1 MPLSLRIMEW
11 LGLLFLVAGAPMLF
25 APGFV
30 RATFSL
36 RASPQMVYVLRIVG
50 VMVAS
55 LGLVLIVFARSY
67 WAYAA

>member
-11 LGLLFLVAGAPMLF
+11 LGLLFLVAGLPMLL

-36 RASPQMVYVLRIVG
+36 RSTPQITYGLRIVG
-50 VMVAS
+50 VMTAS

-67 WAYAA
+67 WTAIG

>member
-11 LGLLFLVAGAPMLF
+11 LGLLFLVAGLPGLIV
-25 APGFV
+25 PGFV

-36 RASPQMVYVLRIVG
+36 QATPHMAYVLRIVG
-50 VMVAS
+50 VMLAS

-67 WAYAA
+67 WAFAT